1 MIVSIGNFIR
11 MLVRPVVTLS
21 FVGTICYLAL
31 DGNKEMLMAVSTLG
45 GVAVNAWFADR
56 SNKPAVLGEK

>member
-1 MIVSIGNFIR
+1 